1 MKSTAITASAVCIAM
16 ISGCGDSDEPPS
28 RVTIDVARGS
38 GKQARATAEGIA
50 DRPAAIA
57 VRASAA
63 PKQRV
68 TVTWGLSCPRRD
80 NGKDKGTG
88 GTYVTTPP
96 NVRPLELPKREI
108 AFCAVRA
115 EAQLTRLRTREGH
128 ARREPVELI
137 SARRC

>member
-1 MKSTAITASAVCIAM
+1 MRLLAATAFALAIAVLA
-16 ISGCGDSDEPPS
+16 GCGDSEDAPT
-28 RVTIDVARGS
+28 RVTIDIARAS
-38 GKQARATAEGIA
+38 GKHAKATAEGIA

-57 VRASAA
+57 VRASAK

-68 TVTWGLSCPRRD
+68 TVTWGLSCPKGA

-96 NVRPLELPKREI
+96 DIRPLELPKRAI

-115 EAQLTRLRTREGH
+115 EVQLRGSGRVKVTLL
-128 ARREPVELI
+128 ASP
-137 SARRC
+137 S